1 MHTSTG
7 NTTHK
12 QNQRQEL
19 YHHYQHT
26 HTEVWQNSTSLHVKA
41 LKELGTE
48 DMLLNIIKAL
58 YDKPIANIILNKEK
72 LKLFLLIRNETRV
85 SPCHPCLSPCIS
97 INSKWI
103 KDLNIRPE
111 TLKLVQERA
120 GNTLEAIR
128 IGKDFLSRTQL
139 TQ

>member
-1 MHTSTG
+1 
-7 NTTHK
+7 
-12 QNQRQEL
+12 
-19 YHHYQHT
+19 
-26 HTEVWQNSTSLHVKA
+26 
-41 LKELGTE
+41 
-48 DMLLNIIKAL
+48 MLLNIIKAL

-111 TLKLVQERA
+111 TLKVVKKTTE
-120 GNTLEAIR
+120 NTLEAIG
-128 IGKDFLSRTQL
+128 IGKDFLSRTLIGSATNRKDPQIGL
-139 TQ
+139 LEILKVSAQPKKWLLN